1 MQQNAVRSSP
11 MIRLLTHTVQA
22 RRVASAALAI
32 AALLGTQTSTAQVK
46 LPRLVR
52 DSMIL
57 QRDTKISLWGW
68 ATPKE
73 KVSVRFNNKRYNTTT
88 GADGKWRLWLAA
100 TPAGGPYSMEI
111 AGSNKIELKDILVG
125 DVYLCAGQ
133 SNMVHQM
140 SLHSVLY
147 AKDVATANNPQIRQF
162 WVPNVNDMN
171 GPRADLAAGN
181 WKWANPEDVR
191 NFSAVAYFFAR
202 DLYERYKVPIGI
214 INASIGGTPIESWM
228 SEEALQPFANLAA
241 TLQRNK
247 DTAYINNLQRRA
259 AAANKPAPIKD
270 KGLTGPLHW
279 YDPVYQPKAWRTIAI
294 PGYWEDQGIKD
305 LNGTLWY
312 RRDIDI
318 PASMTG
324 KEARVFLGRIHDAD
338 VLYIN
343 GKQVGNTT
351 YLYPQRRYNVP
362 AGLLKAG
369 KNTFAIRVSNYNGK
383 GGFVSDKPYYVFAG
397 SDTISLTGYWQ
408 YKVGE
413 VFEPV
418 TNPVPPPVAAQNQP
432 MANYNA
438 MIAPI
443 LHYTIKAFCWYQGES
458 NAGRPDEYARL
469 QPALI
474 ADWRSRWNQGELP
487 FLYVQLPGYMDVN
500 YRPEES
506 SWAAFREA
514 QMKSLAV
521 PNTAMAIA
529 IDLGEWNDVHPDNKK
544 SVGDRLA
551 LAARAIIYGEKGLE
565 YSGPLYQSASI
576 EGNKIVVSFTH
587 TGGGLIAL
595 DNEPLSNFA
604 IAGADKKFVWATATI
619 ENGKVVVSS
628 EQVAEPKFVRYAWS
642 DNPDNPNLGN
652 RERLPASPFRT
663 DQ

>member
-1 MQQNAVRSSP
+1 
-11 MIRLLTHTVQA
+11 MIRLFTNTLQTS
-22 RRVASAALAI
+22 RLLPAALAI
-32 AALLGTQTSTAQVK
+32 TTLLGTQTTSAQVK

-57 QRDTKISLWGW
+57 QRDTKVSLWGW
-68 ATPKE
+68 ASPKE
-73 KVSVRFNNKRYNTTT
+73 KVTVRFNNKRYTTT
-88 GADGKWRLWLAA
+88 TAADGKWRLWLAP
-100 TPAGGPYSMEI
+100 TPAGGPYMMEI

-140 SLHSVLY
+140 NLHSVRY
-147 AKDVATANNPQIRQF
+147 ANDIATANNPQIRQF
-162 WVPNVNDMN
+162 WIPYVNDMN
-171 GPRADLAAGN
+171 ATRADLAGGN

-202 DLYERYKVPIGI
+202 DINERYKVPIGI
-214 INASIGGTPIESWM
+214 INASIGGTPIESWI
-228 SEEALQPFANLAA
+228 SEEALQTFPNFVS
-241 TLQRNK
+241 TIQRNR
-247 DTAYINNLQRRA
+247 DTAYINTLQRNA
-259 AAANKPAPIKD
+259 SAANKPGPVKD
-270 KGLTGPLHW
+270 KGLTGLQHW
-279 YDPVYQPKAWRTIAI
+279 YDPAYQPKAWRDIAI

-305 LNGTLWY
+305 LNGTIWY
-312 RRDIDI
+312 RREIDI

-369 KNTFAIRVSNYNGK
+369 KNTFAIRVSNFNGK

-397 SDTISLTGYWQ
+397 NDTVSLTGYWQ

-432 MANYNA
+432 MANYNG

-443 LHYTIKAFCWYQGES
+443 LNYTLKGFCWYQGET

-487 FLYVQLPGYMDVN
+487 FLFVQLPGYMDVN

-506 SWAAFREA
+506 SWATFREA
-514 QMKSLAV
+514 QRKSLSI
-521 PNTAMAIA
+521 PNTGMAVA

-551 LAARAIIYGEKGLE
+551 LAARAIVYGEKGFE
-565 YSGPLYQSASI
+565 YSGPIYESASV
-576 EGNKIVVSFTH
+576 EGNKIVISFTH

-604 IAGADKKFVWATATI
+604 IAGADKKFVWATARI

-628 EQVAEPKFVRYAWS
+628 DQVTQPKYVRYAWS

-652 RERLPASPFRT
+652 QERLPASPFRT